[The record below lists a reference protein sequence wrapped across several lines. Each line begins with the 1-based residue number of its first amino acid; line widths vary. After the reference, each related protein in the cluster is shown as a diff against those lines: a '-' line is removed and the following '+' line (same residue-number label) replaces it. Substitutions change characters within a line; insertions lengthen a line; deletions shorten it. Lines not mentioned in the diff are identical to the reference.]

1 MHLYRSLYNE
11 DTHHTAYDN
20 AMRSQ
25 PKLASE
31 PLKTPSTVL
40 KTVLTPIYPHNSEK
54 EL

>member
-1 MHLYRSLYNE
+1 MHIYRSLYNE

-31 PLKTPSTVL
+31 PLETPSTAL
-40 KTVLTPIYPHNSEK
+40 KPVFTPIYPHNPEK